1 MYQDQNFNVRDS
13 YNDDNGGLASNTHE
27 DSDGDSDDE
36 PRKTFSCYEHR
47 ARPIANFA
55 HGGIGCDT

>member
-1 MYQDQNFNVRDS
+1 MYRDKNFNVHDS

>member
-1 MYQDQNFNVRDS
+1 MCRVQNFSVRES
-13 YNDDNGGLASNTHE
+13 YMDDNGGLASSTHE

-36 PRKTFSCYEHR
+36 LRKTFSCYEHR

>member
-1 MYQDQNFNVRDS
+1 MRDS
-13 YNDDNGGLASNTHE
+13 YNDDNGGLVSNTHE

-36 PRKTFSCYEHR
+36 LRKTFSCYEHR